1 MPGPVMACVRPAA
14 VVVAGFSPFTA
25 TPVAVPE
32 GGTSVSLWSSASP
45 LASASGPRTVSYC
58 SHFCVFASVCYAR
71 TC

>member
-1 MPGPVMACVRPAA
+1 MACVRPAA

-45 LASASGPRTVSYC
+45 LESDSGPRTVSYC
-58 SHFCVFASVCYAR
+58 SHFCIFASVRYTRAC
-71 TC
+71 